1 MAIAYK
7 SMKLDGCPTLCNL
20 CKKRL
25 SQEWDEPCHQVF
37 EELKSKF
44 SSPPVLKFAE
54 FDKPFEVHTGAS
66 NFTIGDVEAR
76 WMAIAYESMK
86 LDGCPTLCDL

>member
-37 EELKSKF
+37 EELKTNF

-66 NFTIGDVEAR
+66 DFTIG
-76 WMAIAYESMK
+76 
-86 LDGCPTLCDL
+86 GC